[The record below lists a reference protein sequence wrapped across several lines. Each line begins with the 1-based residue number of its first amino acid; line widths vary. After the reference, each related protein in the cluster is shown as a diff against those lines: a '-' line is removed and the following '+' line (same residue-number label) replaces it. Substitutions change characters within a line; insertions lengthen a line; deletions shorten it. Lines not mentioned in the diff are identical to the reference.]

1 MIEYARLC
9 EWFAKAWEERERQE
23 RCRRRVA
30 EVLACL
36 EKRKRLEILRK
47 ENARDESEDGSRP
60 REVFFFVFFFI
71 FIFFVTT
78 QRRLLRRFYTLLL
91 LLLLLLL

>member
-9 EWFAKAWEERERQE
+9 EWFVEVWEERERQE

-36 EKRKRLEILRK
+36 EKRKRLEILQRK
-47 ENARDESEDGSRP
+47 MLETKARMDRD
-60 REVFFFVFFFI
+60 RE
-71 FIFFVTT
+71 
-78 QRRLLRRFYTLLL
+78 RFSSLFSSSSSSSSS
-91 LLLLLLL
+91 

>member
-9 EWFAKAWEERERQE
+9 EWFVEAWEERERQE

-36 EKRKRLEILRK
+36 EKRKRLEILRRK
-47 ENARDESEDGSRP
+47 MLETKARMDRD
-60 REVFFFVFFFI
+60 RE
-71 FIFFVTT
+71 
-78 QRRLLRRFYTLLL
+78 RFSSLFSSLSSSSS
-91 LLLLLLL
+91 

>member
-9 EWFAKAWEERERQE
+9 EWFVEVWEERERQE

-36 EKRKRLEILRK
+36 EKRKRLEILRRK
-47 ENARDESEDGSRP
+47 MLETKARMDRD
-60 REVFFFVFFFI
+60 RE
-71 FIFFVTT
+71 
-78 QRRLLRRFYTLLL
+78 RFSSLFSSSSSSSS
-91 LLLLLLL
+91 

>member
-9 EWFAKAWEERERQE
+9 EWFVEVWEERERQE

-47 ENARDESEDGSRP
+47 KMLETKARMDRD
-60 REVFFFVFFFI
+60 RE
-71 FIFFVTT
+71 
-78 QRRLLRRFYTLLL
+78 RFSSLFSSSSSSSS
-91 LLLLLLL
+91 

>member
-9 EWFAKAWEERERQE
+9 EWFVEVWEERERQE

-36 EKRKRLEILRK
+36 EKRKRLEILRRK
-47 ENARDESEDGSRP
+47 MLETKARMDRD
-60 REVFFFVFFFI
+60 RE
-71 FIFFVTT
+71 
-78 QRRLLRRFYTLLL
+78 RFSSLFSSSSSSS
-91 LLLLLLL
+91 

>member
-9 EWFAKAWEERERQE
+9 EWFVEVCEERERQE

-36 EKRKRLEILRK
+36 EKRKRLEILRRK
-47 ENARDESEDGSRP
+47 MLETKARMDRD
-60 REVFFFVFFFI
+60 RE
-71 FIFFVTT
+71 
-78 QRRLLRRFYTLLL
+78 RFSSLFSSSSSSSSS
-91 LLLLLLL
+91 

>member
-9 EWFAKAWEERERQE
+9 EWFVEVWEERERQE

-36 EKRKRLEILRK
+36 EKRKRLEILRRK
-47 ENARDESEDGSRP
+47 MLETKARMDRD
-60 REVFFFVFFFI
+60 RE
-71 FIFFVTT
+71 
-78 QRRLLRRFYTLLL
+78 RFSSLFSSSSSSSSS
-91 LLLLLLL
+91 

>member
-9 EWFAKAWEERERQE
+9 EWFVEVWEERERQE

-36 EKRKRLEILRK
+36 EKRKRLEILRRK
-47 ENARDESEDGSRP
+47 MLETKARMDRD
-60 REVFFFVFFFI
+60 RE
-71 FIFFVTT
+71 
-78 QRRLLRRFYTLLL
+78 RFSSLFSSLSSSSS
-91 LLLLLLL
+91 

>member
-9 EWFAKAWEERERQE
+9 EWFVEVWEERERQE

-36 EKRKRLEILRK
+36 EKRQTVGDFAE

-60 REVFFFVFFFI
+60 REVFFFVFFFV

-78 QRRLLRRFYTLLL
+78 QRRLLRRFFYTLLL
-91 LLLLLLL
+91 L

>member
-9 EWFAKAWEERERQE
+9 EWFVEVWEERERQE

-36 EKRKRLEILRK
+36 EKRKRLEILRMK
-47 ENARDESEDGSRP
+47 MLETKARMDRD
-60 REVFFFVFFFI
+60 RE
-71 FIFFVTT
+71 
-78 QRRLLRRFYTLLL
+78 RFSSLFSSSSSSSSS
-91 LLLLLLL
+91 